1 MAEQNIVY
9 IRSKAFAI
17 RIVNL
22 YKYLQSEKREYAI
35 SNQIIRS
42 GTSIGANI
50 AEAQFGAS
58 KSEFTH
64 RLRIAVREANETK
77 YWIELLTESKYISAE
92 QSESLLKDCQE
103 LIFLLIRIIK
113 SSDSKAW

>member
-1 MAEQNIVY
+1 MAENIVY
-9 IRSKAFAI
+9 TKSKAFAI

-22 YKYLQSEKREYAI
+22 FRYLQSEKREYAI
-35 SNQIIRS
+35 SNQIVRS

-58 KSEFTH
+58 RPEFIH
-64 RLRIAVREANETK
+64 RLKIAVREANETK
-77 YWIELLTESKYISAE
+77 YWLELLTESSYIAQHE
-92 QSESLLKDCQE
+92 SESLLTDCQE

-113 SSDSKAW
+113 SSDSKI